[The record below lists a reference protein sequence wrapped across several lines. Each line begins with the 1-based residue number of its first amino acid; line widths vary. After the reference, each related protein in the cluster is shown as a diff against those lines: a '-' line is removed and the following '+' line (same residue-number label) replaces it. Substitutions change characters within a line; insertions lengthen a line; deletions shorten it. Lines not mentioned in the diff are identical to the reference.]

1 MAEAHRGEV
10 YISSFAEVAKPWQH
24 TTAVHLPLV
33 VRTDTV
39 TRQEADQA
47 NCHADFFAL
56 YIVRQGRGIH
66 VVDGVPYGVARG
78 DVYVMGVGMMHW
90 YSRYDDLV
98 LDAFYF
104 QPDLFD
110 LPTIEALSE
119 TPGMLPLFLTPN
131 PLPPALPSPSSI
143 LPASASDV
151 PSIGEGGGGRWLHL
165 SPDAHLGIETEIVEL
180 RAEWQRRDR
189 GSDLLT
195 RVLFIRLLV
204 HLARRRAESNTLAT
218 RAADTRSVSRN
229 APPAFLPVSPP
240 ISLTNETTMA
250 AAVRYIDSHYME
262 PLRIEQVAALVFLS
276 PDRFTEVFTAS
287 MGRTP
292 RDYLRH
298 LRIERARSLLTQT
311 DAPISE
317 VGAQVGFLEAAYF
330 TRVFRA
336 ATGTTPLAYRR
347 QRSTQIEAK

>member
-10 YISSFAEVAKPWQH
+10 YISSFAGVALPWQH
-24 TTAVHLPLV
+24 TAAAHLPLV
-33 VRTDTV
+33 VRTDAV

-66 VVDGVPYGVARG
+66 VVDGAPYGVARG
-78 DVYVMGVGMMHW
+78 DVYVMGVGTMHW
-90 YSRYDDLV
+90 YSRYDDLI

-104 QPDLFD
+104 QPELFD
-110 LPTIEALSE
+110 LPTIEALRG
-119 TPGMLPLFLTPN
+119 TPGMLPLFLTPATF
-131 PLPPALPSPSSI
+131 PAAVSSPIST
-143 LPASASDV
+143 ASDV
-151 PSIGEGGGGRWLHL
+151 PSYGEGGGGRWLHL
-165 SPDAHLGIETEIVEL
+165 SPDAHLGIESEIAEL
-180 RAEWQRRDR
+180 RAEWHRGDV

-195 RVLFIRLLV
+195 RGLFIRLLV
-204 HLARRRAESNTLAT
+204 HLARRRAESDALAT
-218 RAADTRSVSRN
+218 RAADTSSVQGG
-229 APPAFLPVSPP
+229 AAQALLPVSPP
-240 ISLTNETTMA
+240 VSLTNETTMA
-250 AAVRYIDSHYME
+250 AAVRYIDTHYME

-311 DAPISE
+311 DVPISE

-347 QRSTQIEAK
+347 QRSGC